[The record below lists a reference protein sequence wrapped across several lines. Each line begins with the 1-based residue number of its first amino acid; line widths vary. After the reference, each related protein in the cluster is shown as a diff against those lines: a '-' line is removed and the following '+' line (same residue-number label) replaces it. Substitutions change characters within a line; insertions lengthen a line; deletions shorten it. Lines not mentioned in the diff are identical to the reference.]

1 MTQNTNLDAL
11 CAEYG
16 FKIAKK
22 TKNDV
27 LITKALGVLQEQ
39 GVYAFFLF
47 LQSRG
52 STEREAALS
61 MVSDSGD
68 LIAEI
73 FDNLK
78 SKDFQKDWSDILRK
92 NILDNLDDLF
102 LVLQLLEQTLIYAR
116 YHAKSIKEVQE

>member
-1 MTQNTNLDAL
+1 MIQDTNLDAL

-16 FKIAKK
+16 FRIAKN

-39 GVYAFFLF
+39 GAYAFFLF

-52 STEREAALS
+52 SSEKEAALRIIN
-61 MVSDSGD
+61 DSGG

-73 FDNLK
+73 FNNIEMENFQEKWPSILK
-78 SKDFQKDWSDILRK
+78 A
-92 NILDNLDDLF
+92 NILNNLDSLF
-102 LVLQLLEQTLIYAR
+102 LVLQLLEQTLVYAR
-116 YHAKSIKEVQE
+116 YHAKAIKEVSG

>member
-1 MTQNTNLDAL
+1 MIQKTNLDAL
-11 CAEYG
+11 CAKYG
-16 FKIAKK
+16 FKIAEK
-22 TKNDV
+22 TKNDT

-47 LQSRG
+47 LKSRG
-52 STEREAALS
+52 RAEREAALS
-61 MVSDSGD
+61 MIIDSGD

-78 SKDFQKDWSDILRK
+78 NEDFQKDWSDILRK
-92 NILDNLDDLF
+92 NILDNLDNLF

-116 YHAKSIKEVQE
+116 YHAKSFKEV